1 MMDNAS
7 DNIMISRVFIILRIE
22 ERTLE
27 TRLLNTT
34 QGASSVHECSQNTS
48 ITNRKHKAT
57 NRIFILPRI
66 AI

>member
-7 DNIMISRVFIILRIE
+7 DSIMISPGVHYLRIE

-27 TRLLNTT
+27 IGLLNTT
-34 QGASSVHECSQNTS
+34 QGASSVHECSQSTS

-57 NRIFILPRI
+57 
-66 AI
+66 

>member
-34 QGASSVHECSQNTS
+34 QGASSVHECSQSTS
-48 ITNRKHKAT
+48 ITNRKHKA
-57 NRIFILPRI
+57 
-66 AI
+66 A